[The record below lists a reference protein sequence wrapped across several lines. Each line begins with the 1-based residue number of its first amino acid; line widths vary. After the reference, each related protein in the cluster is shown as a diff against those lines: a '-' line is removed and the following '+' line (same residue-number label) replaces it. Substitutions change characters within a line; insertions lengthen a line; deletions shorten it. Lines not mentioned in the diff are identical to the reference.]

1 MDEINEMTAILTVSI
16 LNLFSMVN
24 NSIPESPF
32 PLDCVGMVCSQGKF
46 EEFSLFL
53 YFWSEWSMH
62 CDQA

>member
-32 PLDCVGMVCSQGKF
+32 PLDCVGMVYQSGINMSVTNTIYYLTKYC
-46 EEFSLFL
+46 
-53 YFWSEWSMH
+53 
-62 CDQA
+62 